1 MDGMT
6 TTDPSDRP
14 LNLAEYEAR
23 AREHLSPLAWDY
35 YSAGAMDEITLRD
48 NREAFDRIAIRY
60 HVLAGTAERDMS
72 VQLLGRQHDWPV
84 LIAPTAFARLAHAD
98 GEVGI
103 ARAADAEQVTQV
115 LSTLSTTSLEDVASA
130 APGGHRWFQLY
141 VFRDRGLT
149 ADLVRRAEAAGY
161 DAIVMTVDAPLLG
174 RRERDA
180 RNRFT
185 LPEGLTAANLTGPL
199 ARIGSD
205 GLDSGLFQFFQS
217 VLDPGLTWDDVEWL
231 VSLTNLPVLVKGV
244 VRGDDAERAVKRGVA
259 GVIVSNHGGRQLD
272 TSISTIDALPEV
284 AEAVDGR
291 AAVLMDGGIRRGTDV
306 VKALALGANA
316 VLIGRPILWGLAVDG
331 EEGVRHVLQLLRSEI
346 DLAMA
351 LCGASDVGELWP
363 DLLL

>member
-1 MDGMT
+1 MLD
-6 TTDPSDRP
+6 DRP
-14 LNLAEYEAR
+14 INLAEYEALAQQR
-23 AREHLSPLAWDY
+23 LSPLAWDY
-35 YSAGAMDEITLRD
+35 YSSGAMDEITLRD
-48 NREAFDRIAIRY
+48 NREALDRIAIRY
-60 HVLAGTAERDMS
+60 HVLAGTAERDLS
-72 VQLLGRQHDWPV
+72 VQILGRTHDWPV

-98 GEVGI
+98 GEAGI
-103 ARAADAEQVTQV
+103 ARAAASEGVTQV
-115 LSTLSTTSLEDVASA
+115 LSTLSTTTIEDVAAA

-141 VFRDRGLT
+141 VFKDRGLT
-149 ADLVRRAEAAGY
+149 TDLVRRAEAAGY
-161 DAIVMTVDAPLLG
+161 DGVVVTLDAPLLG

-185 LPEGLTAANLTGPL
+185 LPEGLTAANLAGPL

-205 GLDSGLFQFFQS
+205 GTDSGLFQFFAS

-244 VRGDDAERAVKRGVA
+244 VRGDDAERAVEHGVA

-272 TSISTIDALPEV
+272 TAISSIDALPEV

-291 AAVLMDGGIRRGTDV
+291 AAVLMDGGIRRGTDI
-306 VKALALGANA
+306 VKALALGANG
-316 VLIGRPILWGLAVDG
+316 VLIGRPVLWGLAVDG
-331 EEGVRHVLQLLRSEI
+331 EAGVRHVLQLLRDEL

-351 LCGASDVGELWP
+351 LCGASNVGELWP

>member
-1 MDGMT
+1 MT
-6 TTDPSDRP
+6 TPSDRP
-14 LNLAEYEAR
+14 LNLAEYEAL
-23 AREHLSPLAWDY
+23 ARKRLSPLAWDY
-35 YSAGAMDEITLRD
+35 YSSGAMDEITLRD

-60 HVLAGTAERDMS
+60 HVLAGTAERDLS
-72 VQLLGRQHDWPV
+72 VQFLGRQHEWPV

-103 ARAADAEQVTQV
+103 ARAAATEQVAQV
-115 LSTLSTTSLEDVASA
+115 LSTLSTTSLEDVASEV
-130 APGGHRWFQLY
+130 PEGRRWFQLY
-141 VFRDRGLT
+141 VFKDRGLT
-149 ADLVRRAEAAGY
+149 AELVRRAEAAGY
-161 DAIVMTVDAPLLG
+161 EAIVMTVDAPLLG

-180 RNRFT
+180 RNLFT
-185 LPEGLTAANLTGPL
+185 LPAGLTAANLAGPL

-205 GLDSGLFQFFQS
+205 GTDSGLFQFFGS
-217 VLDPGLTWDDVEWL
+217 ALDPGLTWDDVEWL

-244 VRGDDAERAVKRGVA
+244 VRGDDAERAVERGVA

-272 TSISTIDALPEV
+272 TAISSIDALPEV

-316 VLIGRPILWGLAVDG
+316 VLIGRPVLWGLAVDG
-331 EEGVRHVLQLLRSEI
+331 EEGVRHVLQLLRAEL

-351 LCGASDVGELWP
+351 LCGASNVGELWP